1 MSDII
6 NDSITSNSVYINDKK
21 IYSTTTTTTTLTGVW
36 VSVWVIVCAR
46 GNLMTFMEKVTH
58 PAITTPISIFSPW

>member
-21 IYSTTTTTTTLTGVW
+21 IYSKKINSVPTLPVEIGLDTENKFYENVLD
-36 VSVWVIVCAR
+36 AD
-46 GNLMTFMEKVTH
+46 
-58 PAITTPISIFSPW
+58 